1 MLQCYAVVRI
11 VTRITVTEPSR
22 TSVLLGLMTANRAN
36 WIHEERKEIT
46 ERNEETKKEETKKEK
61 EQKE

>member
-1 MLQCYAVVRI
+1 
-11 VTRITVTEPSR
+11 
-22 TSVLLGLMTANRAN
+22 MTANRAN